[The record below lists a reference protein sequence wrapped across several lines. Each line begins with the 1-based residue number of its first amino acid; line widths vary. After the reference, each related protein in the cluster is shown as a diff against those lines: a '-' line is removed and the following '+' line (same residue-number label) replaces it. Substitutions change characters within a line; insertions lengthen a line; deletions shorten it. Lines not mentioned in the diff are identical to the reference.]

1 MLVVSVSLP
10 PGRLPRCSDLASD
23 QFMAWTSAFGNRLLR
38 FLIQAGADD
47 LVWVDAANCSR
58 AHSPA

>member
-1 MLVVSVSLP
+1 LP

-38 FLIQAGADD
+38 FLIQAGVDD
-47 LVWVDAANCSR
+47 FVWVDAANSSR
-58 AHSPA
+58 HSPA